1 MKLTITDS
9 CLNGDSL
16 TEKMEE
22 EKKGKKENNIS
33 LALKAIDNLQ
43 NEFKENKV
51 EIISLVGQNKR
62 RADFESQPIISY
74 RNIEIRY
81 FNGDRYIPTEA
92 KVYTS
97 HYVGFYST
105 VINNQPVTIKI
116 EPRFGES
123 VRNYLF
129 AHALELY
136 LPKGESGQEK
146 SIASNL
152 WLMALLWRAMVEK
165 AITKSQIPKTYQK
178 IEKNQSYFR
187 GRLNVAKQIKYNL
200 VDQSKFYCNYSKL
213 SYNNTI
219 NQTVRYCYYLLKKY
233 KCGYALKGF
242 AEYDAMLN
250 DFGVSNQPVEIK
262 DIQNIHYTPMT
273 KYYKP
278 LMELSKNLITFK
290 HYQNTSNL
298 QQKNSIAMFIDMAEI
313 WENYIYNLLRKNLS
327 DYEIENPNLKGDY
340 ELFEDKSRKVRP
352 DILIKKE
359 GKVIAVID
367 AKYKRYTCIG
377 ENAKVDGAVSREDL
391 YQMMTYLCR
400 FKKENKIIGI
410 FVSPFKAKEED
421 FKILKDSQNQQI
433 GIGVLGIELPPKEER
448 EDLALNKLKESERSF
463 ISEIKNSLKV
473 TCF

>member
-9 CLNGDSL
+9 CLNGDYCL
-16 TEKMEE
+16 KEE
-22 EKKGKKENNIS
+22 EKEVKKEKIA
-33 LALKAIDNLQ
+33 LAFQAIDNLQ
-43 NEFKENKV
+43 KEFKENKV
-51 EIISLVGQNKR
+51 EIISFVGQSRKKEN
-62 RADFESQPIISY
+62 FENQPIIWY
-74 RNIEIRY
+74 GDIKTEKFYARY
-81 FNGDRYIPTEA
+81 TPIEA
-92 KVYTS
+92 KFYTS

-105 VINNQPVTIKI
+105 VINNQPVTIEI
-116 EPRFGES
+116 EPRFGKS
-123 VRNYLF
+123 VQNYLF

-136 LPKGESGQEK
+136 LPKGDSGQEK
-146 SIASNL
+146 SSSDNL

-178 IEKNQSYFR
+178 IDKNQSYFR

-200 VDQSKFYCNYSKL
+200 IDQSKFYCNYSKL
-213 SYNNTI
+213 SYNNKI

-233 KCGYALKGF
+233 KCNDAVKGF

-278 LMELSKNLITFK
+278 LMELSKNLIAFK

-298 QQKNSIAMFIDMAEI
+298 QKKSFSMFIDMAEI
-313 WENYIYNLLRKNLS
+313 WENYIYNLLRKKLPS
-327 DYEIENPNLKGDY
+327 EYEIENPNLTGDY
-340 ELFEDKSRKVRP
+340 ALFDDESRKVRP
-352 DILIKKE
+352 DILIKKGSE
-359 GKVIAVID
+359 VIAVID

-400 FKKENKIIGI
+400 FGKTNTFGI
-410 FVSPFKAKEED
+410 FVSPKKAED
-421 FKILKDSQNQQI
+421 FKTLKDSQNQQI
-433 GIGVLGIELPPKEER
+433 GVLGIKLPLKEEK
-448 EDLALNKLKESERSF
+448 EDLALNELQKSEKSFVESLLKHLNYFVSE
-463 ISEIKNSLKV
+463 K
-473 TCF
+473 

>member
-1 MKLTITDS
+1 MELTITDS
-9 CLNGDSL
+9 CFSGDCL
-16 TEKMEE
+16 KQEV
-22 EKKGKKENNIS
+22 EKKKMPLVFEAINNLKK
-33 LALKAIDNLQ
+33 
-43 NEFKENKV
+43 EFKENKV
-51 EIISLVGQNKR
+51 EVISLIGQSRKKEN
-62 RADFESQPIISY
+62 FENQPIIWYEDVSFSGKK
-74 RNIEIRY
+74 N
-81 FNGDRYIPTEA
+81 DLQA
-92 KVYTS
+92 KFYTS

-105 VINNQPVTIKI
+105 VINDQPVTIEIK
-116 EPRFGES
+116 PRFGES

-129 AHALELY
+129 SHALELY
-136 LPKGESGQEK
+136 LPKGDSGQEK
-146 SIASNL
+146 SSSDNL

-200 VDQSKFYCNYSKL
+200 IDQSKFYCNYSKL

-233 KCGYALKGF
+233 KCSYAVKGF

-290 HYQNTSNL
+290 NYQNTSNL
-298 QQKNSIAMFIDMAEI
+298 RQKNSIAIFIDMAEI
-313 WENYIYNLLRKNLS
+313 WENYLYNLLRKNLS
-327 DYEIENPNLKGDY
+327 DYEIENPNLTGDY
-340 ELFEDKSRKVRP
+340 ELFKDGSRKVRP
-352 DILIKKE
+352 DILIRKK
-359 GKVIAVID
+359 GDVKGDVIAVID

-377 ENAKVDGAVSREDL
+377 KNAKESGAVSREDL

-400 FKKENKIIGI
+400 FGKANTFGI
-410 FVSPFKAKEED
+410 FVSPFKAED
-421 FKILKDSQNQQI
+421 FKTLRDSQNQQI
-433 GIGVLGIELPPKEER
+433 GILGIELPPKDEK
-448 EDLALNKLKESERSF
+448 EDLKQLQR
-463 ISEIKNSLKV
+463 SEISFVESLLKHLNDFV
-473 TCF
+473 SEK

>member
-1 MKLTITDS
+1 MCTLSLSDCSIKEYKFTQKDLKVITRACDR
-9 CLNGDSL
+9 LNDL
-16 TEKMEE
+16 E
-22 EKKGKKENNIS
+22 
-33 LALKAIDNLQ
+33 LD
-43 NEFKENKV
+43 
-51 EIISLVGQNKR
+51 IISLLKTRETKGRLDEKIVDYKLKE
-62 RADFESQPIISY
+62 DFYSAT
-74 RNIEIRY
+74 
-81 FNGDRYIPTEA
+81 FT
-92 KVYTS
+92 TS
-97 HYVGFYST
+97 RYVGFYST
-105 VINNQPVTIKI
+105 TINSEPVMIEIK
-116 EPRFGES
+116 PRIGES

-146 SIASNL
+146 SSSDNL

-165 AITKSQIPKTYQK
+165 AITKNQIPKTYQK

-200 VDQSKFYCNYSKL
+200 IDQSKFYCNYSKL
-213 SYNNTI
+213 SYNNKI

-233 KCGYALKGF
+233 KYNNAVKGF

-298 QQKNSIAMFIDMAEI
+298 RQKNSIAMFIDMAEI
-313 WENYIYNLLRKNLS
+313 WENYLYNLLRKNLPS
-327 DYEIENPNLKGDY
+327 EYEIENPNLTGDY
-340 ELFEDKSRKVRP
+340 ELFEDGSRKVRP
-352 DILIKKE
+352 DILIRKK
-359 GKVIAVID
+359 GDVKGDVIAVID

-377 ENAKVDGAVSREDL
+377 KNAKEIGAVSREDL

-400 FKKENKIIGI
+400 FGEENKIIGKENKIIGI
-410 FVSPFKAKEED
+410 FVSPFNSTEGNL
-421 FKILKDSQNQQI
+421 KILKDSQNQQI
-433 GIGVLGIELPPKEER
+433 GVLGIELPESNQNKDEKENLTKLQDNEKLFI
-448 EDLALNKLKESERSF
+448 EKLKGYL
-463 ISEIKNSLKV
+463 LK
-473 TCF
+473 

>member
-1 MKLTITDS
+1 MCTLSLSDCSIKEYKFTQKDLKVITRACDR
-9 CLNGDSL
+9 LNDL
-16 TEKMEE
+16 E
-22 EKKGKKENNIS
+22 
-33 LALKAIDNLQ
+33 LD
-43 NEFKENKV
+43 
-51 EIISLVGQNKR
+51 IISLLKTRETKGRLDEKIVDYKLKE
-62 RADFESQPIISY
+62 DFYSAT
-74 RNIEIRY
+74 
-81 FNGDRYIPTEA
+81 FT
-92 KVYTS
+92 TS
-97 HYVGFYST
+97 RYVGFYST
-105 VINNQPVTIKI
+105 TINSEPVMIEIK
-116 EPRFGES
+116 PRIGES

-146 SIASNL
+146 SSSDNL

-165 AITKSQIPKTYQK
+165 AITKNQIPKTYQK

-200 VDQSKFYCNYSKL
+200 IDQSKFYCNYSKL
-213 SYNNTI
+213 SYNNKI

-233 KCGYALKGF
+233 KCNCAVKGF

-298 QQKNSIAMFIDMAEI
+298 RQKNSIAMFIDMAEI
-313 WENYIYNLLRKNLS
+313 WENYLYNLLRKNLPS
-327 DYEIENPNLKGDY
+327 EYEIENPNLTGDY
-340 ELFEDKSRKVRP
+340 ALFTDGSRKVRP

-377 ENAKVDGAVSREDL
+377 KNAQDRGAAVSREDL

-400 FKKENKIIGI
+400 FGEENKIIGI
-410 FVSPFKAKEED
+410 FVSPFTKSEELEPP
-421 FKILKDSQNQQI
+421 KTVKDKPYQ
-433 GIGVLGIELPPKEER
+433 IGVLGIELPEEKEQ
-448 EDLALNKLKESERSF
+448 ALEKVQTNEKSFIENLLEHLNDF
-463 ISEIKNSLKV
+463 ISEK
-473 TCF
+473 